1 MALSIHSFQFNAFQE
16 NTFVVWDQEKNC
28 VIIDPG
34 CYDRKEQQE
43 LLAFISEN
51 DLKPRALLN
60 THAHIDHV
68 LGNAFVLHSFQA
80 DYYLHKEDI
89 VTLKSID
96 SYAHVYGFEGYQS
109 SPQPNIYLEDNQL
122 LQFGKIKI
130 NVYHTPGHAPGHVVF
145 HFKDDNFVVNG
156 DVLFQGS
163 FGRVDLPG
171 GDLETLKKSIFE
183 KMFQLPEDTIVYCG
197 HGPETTIGREKK
209 YNYIHQ
215 F

>member
-109 SPQPNIYLEDNQL
+109 SPQPNI
-122 LQFGKIKI
+122 
-130 NVYHTPGHAPGHVVF
+130 
-145 HFKDDNFVVNG
+145 
-156 DVLFQGS
+156 
-163 FGRVDLPG
+163 
-171 GDLETLKKSIFE
+171 
-183 KMFQLPEDTIVYCG
+183 
-197 HGPETTIGREKK
+197 
-209 YNYIHQ
+209 
-215 F
+215 